1 MYNCECC
8 KYVTKKRFN
17 YDKHLLSN
25 KHKLIAGI
33 TPNVTPTIP
42 ATKVAKQAIVIECNY
57 CKQKFKNKLMLD
69 QHTNQCKQIHDLTEL
84 VRIMNAQ
91 LEQQQTQINAQKLQ
105 IEHIISEIF

>member
-33 TPNVTPTIP
+33 TPNVTPTMI
-42 ATKVAKQAIVIECNY
+42 ATKVAKPSIVCNY
-57 CKQKFKNKLMLD
+57 CKQTSKLA
-69 QHTNQCKQIHDLTEL
+69 QHAQCKQIYDLNEL
-84 VRIMNAQ
+84 VQIMNTQ
-91 LEQQQTQINAQKLQ
+91 LEKQQTQINEQKLQ
-105 IEHIISEIF
+105 IDHIISEIF

>member
-1 MYNCECC
+1 MYTCECC

-25 KHKLIAGI
+25 KHKLIADI
-33 TPNVTPTIP
+33 NINPTMI
-42 ATKVAKQAIVIECNY
+42 ATKVAKQAIVMKCNY
-57 CKQKFKNKLMLD
+57 CNQKYKNKLVLD

-84 VRIMNAQ
+84 VRIMNNH
-91 LEQQQTQINAQKLQ
+91 LEQQQTQIYQQKLQ